1 MTDVTVAPSGKDPGG
16 SPVTKSSDHRLS
28 RRPGGGAPVVGPAG
42 LAAELARAR
51 RGWAA
56 LIDAL
61 HRIAR
66 GVGDGR
72 REAAIM
78 LGAYG
83 LYSLVRGVWG
93 GSLEEGRA
101 NAVALVDLERS
112 LGVHVEPAMQRF
124 FVEHGLAM
132 PFWSAL
138 YLVSQVVALPLTLF
152 LVFRYRRHAY
162 AALRDMALM
171 AWCAGLVWYSLQP
184 VAPPR
189 LIEGGLTDTVSA
201 QTPVQLDSDLI
212 RAFYNPVAAMPSLH
226 VGLAPVVGW
235 ALWRLTPWLWTRALG
250 VAYPVLIALSI
261 VVTGNHWVLDIAG
274 GLAVVLPAAALA
286 AWLVHG
292 GGRRAEPATGSAGS
306 PPSAAGG
313 RRRRGG

>member
-1 MTDVTVAPSGKDPGG
+1 
-16 SPVTKSSDHRLS
+16 VTKSSDHRLH
-28 RRPGGGAPVVGPAG
+28 RRPRGGALTIGLG
-42 LAAELARAR
+42 LLAADLARAGR
-51 RGWAA
+51 AGARGWASLVAA
-56 LIDAL
+56 LRQA
-61 HRIAR
+61 AR
-66 GVGDGR
+66 SVGDGR

-83 LYSLVRGVWG
+83 LYSLVRGLWG
-93 GSLEEGRA
+93 GSLDEGRR

-112 LGVHVEPAMQRF
+112 LGIHVEPAMQRF
-124 FVEHGLAM
+124 FVDHGLAM

-162 AALRDMALM
+162 AALRDMALV
-171 AWCAGLVWYSLQP
+171 AWCAGLAWYALQP

-189 LIEGGLTDTVSA
+189 LLEGGLTDTVSA
-201 QTPVQLDSDLI
+201 QTPVQLDSDFI

-250 VAYPVLIALSI
+250 LAYPVLIALSI

-286 AWLVHG
+286 VWLVHG
-292 GGRRAEPATGSAGS
+292 EGRREVAAATGSAGS
-306 PPSAAGG
+306 PPSAATG
-313 RRRRGG
+313 RPRRGG